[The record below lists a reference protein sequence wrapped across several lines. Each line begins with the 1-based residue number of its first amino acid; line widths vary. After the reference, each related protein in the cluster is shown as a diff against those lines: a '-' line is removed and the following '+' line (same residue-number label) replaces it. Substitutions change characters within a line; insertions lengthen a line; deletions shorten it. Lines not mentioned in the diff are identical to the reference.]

1 MTTETARIEFATKDP
16 VTARRYLG
24 TEQMG
29 YLTAETKGFILDGV
43 KRGICRVRDPFMYGG
58 ASGVV
63 PETRDRDV
71 WDPFIAR
78 VQELH
83 DRDFASRPQ
92 PVTFLPNDMP
102 IGYGGEW
109 GEQLESHIAW
119 WGESSTWEHQ
129 ARESGVGF
137 MRFVGPAIPLTV
149 EGATE

>member
-1 MTTETARIEFATKDP
+1 MTTETTRIEFATNDP
-16 VTARRYLG
+16 DTARRYLA
-24 TEQMG
+24 TEQMD
-29 YLTAETKGFILDGV
+29 YLTVETKEFILDGV
-43 KRGICRVRDPFMYGG
+43 KKGICRVRDPFMYGG

-71 WDPFIAR
+71 WGPFIAR

-92 PVTFLPNDMP
+92 PVPLLPNCMP
-102 IGYGGEW
+102 DGYRIEW

-119 WGESSTWEHQ
+119 WGESSMWERK

-137 MRFVGPAIPLTV
+137 MRFVGPAIPLTD
-149 EGATE
+149 EEPTE